1 MSRIRVA
8 AYVLR
13 ERKSWELLVF
23 EHVGIPEAGLQ
34 IPAGG
39 VRPDE
44 PVEMAVV
51 REVFEETGLRRLT
64 IRSQLHTEHK
74 PHPTTGIPRTTTF
87 FAVDASDQTSDRWKH
102 LVEGDGADA
111 GMTFH
116 CRFVQLPLSRPLADD
131 QDAGL
136 GLIDPD
142 FTTLGRRRG

>member
-13 ERKSWELLVF
+13 ERESWELLVF
-23 EHVGIPEAGLQ
+23 EHAAIPEAGVQ

-44 PVEMAVV
+44 PLEMAVV
-51 REVFEETGLRRLT
+51 REVFEETGLHELT
-64 IRSQLHTEHK
+64 VRSRLHTEHK
-74 PHPTTGIPRTTTF
+74 PDPTTGIARTTTF
-87 FAVDASDQTSDRWKH
+87 FAVDARAPTPDQWTH
-102 LVEGDGADA
+102 PVQGNGTDA
-111 GMTFH
+111 GMTFR
-116 CRFVQLPLSRPLADD
+116 CRFVPLPLSRALADD

-142 FTTLGRRRG
+142 FTTLGRHRD